1 MDYVTGDELKRLVVE
16 GAMLSTD
23 IQLMVIKWADKNHI
37 SRVDAGKFIFEDI
50 YANYVK
56 AMNAWDEI
64 QKLSD
69 EEFKN
74 TMQAI
79 EKNNKNRIKKYL
91 DGQ

>member
-16 GAMLSTD
+16 GAMLSKD
-23 IQLMVIKWADKNHI
+23 IQLSVIKWADKNHI
-37 SRVDAGKFIFEDI
+37 SRVDAGKFIFKDI

-56 AMNAWDEI
+56 AMSAWNEI
-64 QKLSD
+64 EKLSD

-79 EKNNKNRIKKYL
+79 ERSNKNRIKKYL
-91 DGQ
+91 EDE

>member
-16 GAMLSTD
+16 GAMLSKD
-23 IQLMVIKWADKNHI
+23 IQLMVVKWADKNHI
-37 SRVDAGKFIFEDI
+37 SRVDAGKFIFKDI

-56 AMNAWDEI
+56 AMNAWDEV

-79 EKNNKNRIKKYL
+79 EKSNKNRIKKYL

>member
-16 GAMLSTD
+16 GAMLSKD

-37 SRVDAGKFIFEDI
+37 SRVDAGKFIFKDI
-50 YANYVK
+50 YANYVE
-56 AMNAWDEI
+56 AMSAWNEI
-64 QKLSD
+64 EKLSD

-79 EKNNKNRIKKYL
+79 ERSNKNRIKKYL
-91 DGQ
+91 EDE

>member
-1 MDYVTGDELKRLVVE
+1 MDYVKGDELKRLVVE
-16 GAMLSTD
+16 GAMLSKD

-37 SRVDAGKFIFEDI
+37 SRVDAGRFIFKDI
-50 YANYVK
+50 YEQYIK

-64 QKLSD
+64 EKLSD

-79 EKNNKNRIKKYL
+79 ERSNKKRIKKFL

>member
-1 MDYVTGDELKRLVVE
+1 MGYVTGDDLKRLVVE
-16 GAMLSTD
+16 GAMLSKD
-23 IQLMVIKWADKNHI
+23 IQLMVIKWADKNNI
-37 SRVDAGKFIFEDI
+37 SRVDAEKFIFKDI

-64 QKLSD
+64 EKLSP

-79 EKNNKNRIKKYL
+79 ERNNKNRIEKFL

>member
-1 MDYVTGDELKRLVVE
+1 MDYVKGDELKRLVVE
-16 GAMLSTD
+16 GAMLAKD

-37 SRVDAGKFIFEDI
+37 SRVDAGKFIFKDI

-56 AMNAWDEI
+56 AMSAWDEI
-64 QKLSD
+64 EKLSD

-79 EKNNKNRIKKYL
+79 ERSNKKRIKKFL

>member
-16 GAMLSTD
+16 GAMLSKD

-37 SRVDAGKFIFEDI
+37 SRVDAGKFIFKDI

-56 AMNAWDEI
+56 AMNAWDEV

>member
-1 MDYVTGDELKRLVVE
+1 MDYVKGDELKRLVVE
-16 GAMLSTD
+16 GAMLSKD

-37 SRVDAGKFIFEDI
+37 SRVDAGKVIFEDI

-64 QKLSD
+64 EKLSQ

-79 EKNNKNRIKKYL
+79 KRNNKNRIEKFL